1 MRIRTVKPEWLE
13 DEKIASASDEARVL
27 SVALILMSDDY
38 GNGRA
43 SMATIATTTWRFAM
57 ERDDGAHA
65 PEVLKRASR
74 AFQELLSIGFV
85 EAYQVNGQRYFSVR
99 NWEKHQ
105 KVMHPGKPHVPGPEC
120 AENKAK
126 EPPSS
131 VSHETLMRLSGDPQD
146 SLMPDLRT
154 VGPKDPDQER
164 VVEEAQEPERKSLQA
179 KVISQMALTPSGRVV
194 YRLLDMLSALHCH
207 PGGRPVAIPGVM
219 PSANDI
225 TALGKLADAAVP
237 LASDADLPVLEY
249 IAIEWLALLALI
261 ASGDAAPK
269 GNAVRYFIA
278 RFGRLELDR
287 TEAAAPMI
295 PARTEAAA

>member
-57 ERDDGAHA
+57 ERDDGEHA

-85 EAYQVNGQRYFSVR
+85 DAYQVNGQRYFSVR
-99 NWEKHQ
+99 NWSKHQ

-120 AENKAK
+120 AENKAI
-126 EPPSS
+126 PVSS
-131 VSHETLMRLSGDPQD
+131 GESHEIGLSPLGESHE

-154 VGPKDPDQER
+154 VGPKDPDLDPDPSR
-164 VVEEAQEPERKSLQA
+164 ARAPERGTPIDPLKPQRGMLLRAHHRRYSEATGHDVPPAKNSPADIAEVVPWLVGYAQKTGQSFEQA
-179 KVISQMALTPSGRVV
+179 VEAVLDRWWKDPYAAGKGWPLWHLAKHVDEFAEALPAKLVVVKGGMIPPS
-194 YRLLDMLSALHCH
+194 SHAEH
-207 PGGRPVAIPGVM
+207 A
-219 PSANDI
+219 
-225 TALGKLADAAVP
+225 ADAA
-237 LASDADLPVLEY
+237 A
-249 IAIEWLALLALI
+249 
-261 ASGDAAPK
+261 GGAPW
-269 GNAVRYFIA
+269 
-278 RFGRLELDR
+278 D
-287 TEAAAPMI
+287 
-295 PARTEAAA
+295 

>member
-120 AENKAK
+120 AENKGKA
-126 EPPSS
+126 PSS
-131 VSHETLMRLSGDPQD
+131 GEPHETLMRVSDDPHD
-146 SLMPDLRT
+146 SLMPDLRIM
-154 VGPKDPDQER
+154 GPKDPDQDPDPSR
-164 VVEEAQEPERKSLQA
+164 VTAPERGTPMDPLKPQRGILLRAHRRRYSEATGHDVPPGKNSAADIAEVVPWLVGYAQKTGQSFEQA
-179 KVISQMALTPSGRVV
+179 AEAVLERWWKDPYAAGKGWPLWHLAKHVDEFAEALPA
-194 YRLLDMLSALHCH
+194 RLTVAKAT
-207 PGGRPVAIPGVM
+207 GGMVPVSSREEHA
-219 PSANDI
+219 
-225 TALGKLADAAVP
+225 ADAAEGT
-237 LASDADLPVLEY
+237 A
-249 IAIEWLALLALI
+249 
-261 ASGDAAPK
+261 
-269 GNAVRYFIA
+269 F
-278 RFGRLELDR
+278 
-287 TEAAAPMI
+287 
-295 PARTEAAA
+295 